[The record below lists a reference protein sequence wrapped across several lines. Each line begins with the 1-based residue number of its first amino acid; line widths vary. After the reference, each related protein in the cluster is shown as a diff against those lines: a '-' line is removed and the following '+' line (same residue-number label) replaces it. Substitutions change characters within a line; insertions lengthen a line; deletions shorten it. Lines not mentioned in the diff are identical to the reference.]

1 MIEDLLDVLVST
13 GATWR
18 AVLCRAEDTL
28 GATVVVV
35 YSAALSR
42 RGATQVL
49 AVYTPCFTPLLAA
62 PPAFC
67 AAPAASTAAFCAAAW
82 AMVAAFCAAAWAMV
96 AAFCAATAA
105 FAAAAEPATRARS
118 AALLVLLALM
128 SVVFLLVRDIE

>member
-1 MIEDLLDVLVST
+1 MAPPSSDQVMIEDLFDALVST

-18 AVLCRAEDTL
+18 AVVCRAEDTL
-28 GATVVVV
+28 GATVVVQ

-42 RGATQVL
+42 RGAAQVL

-82 AMVAAFCAAAWAMV
+82 AML

-105 FAAAAEPATRARS
+105 FAAAAEPATR
-118 AALLVLLALM
+118 
-128 SVVFLLVRDIE
+128 